1 MIFRKWGGGSKAV
14 WNFSENSSVLEWG
27 SFPYAASYNFRQT
40 LCGYDPDETMS
51 SALQSFTAFCCGKFC
66 LNIWVEENLWIVHEA
81 ALVWLKRPYVRFMDF
96 FARKQKGP
104 SLYLVF
110 VLCLQICNSRSL
122 GWLCPST
129 SRSGLGW
136 VKFVTVMRLY
146 GEWTICIDALMT

>member
-1 MIFRKWGGGSKAV
+1 MTPVSCPLGKLLVPKEQSHLHPELMLPVIILDRHYVAMILMKLYLLLYR
-14 WNFSENSSVLEWG
+14 
-27 SFPYAASYNFRQT
+27 
-40 LCGYDPDETMS
+40 
-51 SALQSFTAFCCGKFC
+51 ALQLFV
-66 LNIWVEENLWIVHEA
+66 LVNHWVEENLWIVHEA

-129 SRSGLGW
+129 SRRALGG
-136 VKFVTVMRLY
+136 VKFLTVMRLY